1 MARKRKARQ
10 PRVPKVVVNYGG
22 RPGKALPGRPRKDGL
37 PPIQK
42 AIFLTAEDKA
52 LLKNKALM
60 ARIAL
65 LAGRGLD
72 PKLLAVKIRRE
83 YPETNAQPEDFEP
96 AGRFHDEAMIG
107 RADAVLEV
115 GQAMF
120 DRACAANGKGVDP
133 IFFLKCLGGWSET
146 AAGRMKNKAADEDD
160 VYTGVD
166 ITVTE

>member
-1 MARKRKARQ
+1 MARRKKIKR
-10 PRVPKVVVNYGG
+10 PRIPKVPVVG
-22 RPGKALPGRPRKDGL
+22 GKALPGRPRRDGL

-42 AIFLTAEDKA
+42 KANYTPEQLAQLKDKV
-52 LLKNKALM
+52 LM

-83 YPETNAQPEDFEP
+83 YPETNAQPEDFEA
-96 AGRFHDEAMIG
+96 AGRFHDEAMNG
-107 RADAVLEV
+107 RADAVFAV
-115 GQAMF
+115 GDAMYE
-120 DRACAANGKGVDP
+120 RACAANGKGVDP

-160 VYTGVD
+160 VYTGID
-166 ITVTE
+166 IQVTD